1 MELSD
6 LEQGAKSV
14 ACGGYVLNCQEL
26 TGLQVGLTMLK
37 TKEKLPSVFFWGKI
51 SGLTAD
57 YYIAYGLKD
66 PEFEFPMK
74 CFFYAGEDFD
84 FKHLPYP
91 SLEKAQK
98 LLEYSLEKPF
108 AGKADEV
115 IKPPNAGNT
124 EGNEADE
131 APAEGAEEGAAG
143 KATLTEL
150 DRLGQVVVDIDFDTA
165 VVPRGAHRLNEAHQI
180 VQSSDFRGLGATEAT
195 ALSKYVHFRPPA
207 NIAAL
212 RALARTDAEFF
223 ANFLDPLEADVPMG
237 CWAVRQDASAGLVT
251 IRSLSWP
258 GYVAYHSPQTTKFG
272 GLYFGY
278 AQKSRDLPFLL

>member
-6 LEQGAKSV
+6 LEQGANSV
-14 ACGGYVLNCQEL
+14 ACGGYVLNCQEV

-37 TKEKLPSVFFWGKI
+37 TKEKFPSVFFWGKI
-51 SGLTAD
+51 FGLHAD
-57 YYIAYGLKD
+57 YYIAYGFQD
-66 PEFEFPMK
+66 PEFEFPTK
-74 CFFYAGEDFD
+74 RFFYAGEDFD
-84 FKHLPYP
+84 FKYLPYP
-91 SLEKAQK
+91 SQDKAQK
-98 LLEYSLEKPF
+98 LLEYALEKPF

-115 IKPPNAGNT
+115 IKPPNAGNA
-124 EGNEADE
+124 EGDE
-131 APAEGAEEGAAG
+131 APAEGTEEEGTVS

-180 VQSSDFRGLGATEAT
+180 VPSSDFRGLGATEAT
-195 ALSKYVHFRPPA
+195 ALSKYAHFRPPA

-223 ANFLDPLEADVPMG
+223 SNFLDPLESDVPMG

-251 IRSLSWP
+251 LRSLSWP
-258 GYVAYHSPQTTKFG
+258 GYVAYHCPQTTKFG